1 MTQNFNTRHWI
12 VGYCKWINRWIQ
24 QEEKKGCTIILYCYC
39 TSCNQINK
47 KSLKI
52 EKLVL
57 LGHESWKSTWS
68 AATTSLYVYV
78 CALHSSAQLVGYC
91 AANEWAFIGSQLP
104 SNTSSPSSPSMP
116 PCTDTSN
123 GRTKRLPTK
132 VEDGL
137 FRTSSRRH
145 DAHERA
151 EDRTG
156 LYVRMAQKEDCAM
169 VKRNGGEIE

>member
-104 SNTSSPSSPSMP
+104 SNTSSAII
-116 PCTDTSN
+116 TFYTSIYRHLQWPHKKAAN
-123 GRTKRLPTK
+123 KSQRWFIQNIVPQTRRAWKGRGSYTTIRQT
-132 VEDGL
+132 
-137 FRTSSRRH
+137 
-145 DAHERA
+145 
-151 EDRTG
+151 
-156 LYVRMAQKEDCAM
+156 QKEDCAM